1 MKNVLYVCT
10 ENSNRSQMAE
20 AFTRLHGSDVIEAF
34 SAGSAPSG
42 VVNPMAIRAMAERS
56 YDLTSHRSKGVEEVP
71 EGPYDFVI
79 TMGCGDACPYIA
91 AEQRDD
97 WALPDPKVMS
107 PKEFNEVRDE
117 IERRVK
123 HLIAQVES
131 ARAS

>member
-20 AFTRLHGSDVIEAF
+20 AFTRLHGLGVLEAF
-34 SAGSAPSG
+34 SAGSSPSG
-42 VVNPMAIRAMAERS
+42 SVNPMAIRAMAEVS
-56 YDLTSHRSKGVEEVP
+56 YDLTSHRAKGVDEVP

-79 TMGCGDACPYIA
+79 TMGCGDDCPYIA

-97 WALPDPKVMS
+97 WELPDPKAM
-107 PKEFNEVRDE
+107 PPEGFNEVRDE

-123 HLIAQVES
+123 QLIAGIE
-131 ARAS
+131 AG

>member
-34 SAGSAPSG
+34 SAGSSPSG

-97 WALPDPKVMS
+97 WALPDPKAMS

-123 HLIAQVES
+123 HLIAQVE
-131 ARAS
+131 AG

>member
-20 AFTRLHGSDVIEAF
+20 AFTRLHGLGVLEAF
-34 SAGSAPSG
+34 SAGSSPSG
-42 VVNPMAIRAMAERS
+42 AVGPMAIRAMAGVS
-56 YDLTSHRSKGVEEVP
+56 YDLTAHRSKGVDEVP

-79 TMGCGDACPYIA
+79 TMGCGDDCPYIA

-97 WALPDPKVMS
+97 WSLPDPKAMA
-107 PKEFNEVRDE
+107 PEGFNEVRDE

-123 HLIAQVES
+123 QLIAQIE
-131 ARAS
+131 AG